1 MYHSGSVSWTDAG
14 GEYFIQTVDRT
25 KLNDYLNRKTKK
37 TRKQNFQKL
46 CYMKQL
52 DYKRKKK

>member
-37 TRKQNFQKL
+37 TRK
-46 CYMKQL
+46 
-52 DYKRKKK
+52 